1 MEVDEKSKGSG
12 DANET
17 AAEMDRGE
25 RQTQTQQSERSEQS
39 EQPLKTE
46 EVDEDSKLTAASAT
60 VTSTHSQQIEETD
73 SNESGSRGGLMKEG
87 ERGEAIHEC
96 NVAASSRTDLTK
108 EDIDLDGMKLPKR
121 KKDRPQ
127 VPSIMCS
134 YKNFD
139 GVTETGVS
147 SRTPLWQF
155 AM

>member
-1 MEVDEKSKGSG
+1 MEVDEKSRGSG
-12 DANET
+12 DVNET

-25 RQTQTQQSERSEQS
+25 KQTQQSEQSEQP

-73 SNESGSRGGLMKEG
+73 SNESGSRGGLMKER
-87 ERGEAIHEC
+87 EREAIHEC

-155 AM
+155 SM